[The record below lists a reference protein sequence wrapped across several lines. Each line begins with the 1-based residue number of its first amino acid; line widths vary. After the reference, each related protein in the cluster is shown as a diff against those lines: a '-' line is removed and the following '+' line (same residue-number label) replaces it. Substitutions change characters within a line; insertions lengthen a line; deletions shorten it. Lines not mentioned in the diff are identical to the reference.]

1 MDLMIYSDDALEI
14 IKLGEMNQ
22 DQTLEYFKKHNKN
35 DVAQVKAII
44 GAYAA
49 ELIVAADEAEAERRM
64 NEECDEREKSM
75 TCFHRTDDGT
85 PMLWDYQIK
94 GFFKDACGALRTV
107 PKTESGKIK
116 AYKKVIDG
124 QIFVDE
130 RRIPLCLPEGGE
142 IGICERP
149 LRAQTMQGERV
160 ALAKSESVPA
170 GTTFEITIT
179 MLDPSME
186 DVVREWLDYG
196 ALRGI
201 GQWRNSGMGRI
212 KWEEVK

>member
-1 MDLMIYSDDALEI
+1 MKK
-14 IKLGEMNQ
+14 IKVRLTLTEPMLGTKSANEELF
-22 DQTLEYFKKHNKN
+22 TKF
-35 DVAQVKAII
+35 I
-44 GAYAA
+44 AA
-49 ELIVAADEAEAERRM
+49 KRPEGEAADEAEAERRM

-75 TCFHRTDDGT
+75 TCFHRTDDGL

-94 GFFKDACGALRTV
+94 GFYKDACGTLRTV
-107 PKTESGKIK
+107 PKTKSGALK
-116 AYKKVIDG
+116 AYKKIIDG
-124 QIFVDE
+124 QVFVDE
-130 RRIPLCLPEGGE
+130 RRIPLVLPDGGE
-142 IGICERP
+142 IGIVERP